1 MNRTAAKTRGFSL
14 IEMMVT
20 LAIMAILAMIAIP
33 SFRNM
38 TRRNQV
44 TTSTNRLLADLSYA
58 KTEAVSRGLF
68 VSLCPSSDGETCQT
82 TTTYDTG
89 WIVYAYSPGNA
100 KANTKFDN
108 TSPTTNLLLRY
119 TQAQQGV
126 SITGQDNSTNNDVI
140 SFDSQGQQMP
150 SASAK
155 ELDFV
160 VCYRDGT
167 SGVGTSTS
175 AAQGSELVLM
185 ASGGLTTK
193 PWPVGSACTPS

>member
-20 LAIMAILAMIAIP
+20 LAVMAVLAMIAIP
-33 SFRNM
+33 AFRNM
-38 TRRNQV
+38 TRRSQV
-44 TTSTNRLLADLSYA
+44 TSSTNTLLADLNYA

-68 VSLCPSSDGETCQT
+68 VSLCPSSDGETCQA

-100 KANTKFDN
+100 KANTAFDN
-108 TSPTTNLLLRY
+108 TSPSTNLLLRY
-119 TQAQQGV
+119 TQSRQGA
-126 SITGQDNSTNNDVI
+126 SIVGPDNSTNNSVI
-140 SFDSQGQQMP
+140 SFNSQGQQMP

-155 ELDFV
+155 EMDFII
-160 VCYRDGT
+160 CYRDGT

-175 AAQGSELVLM
+175 AAQGSALVLT
-185 ASGGLTTK
+185 ASGGLYTK